1 TYGVVYKA
9 KERKTSRVVAMKK
22 MRLESFTG
30 RVSYTTIRE
39 ISILKDASHNN
50 IVRLLD
56 TILQEKNLYLV
67 FEYCDMDLRKYLD
80 GAPFGLPVDIIKKFT
95 FQLLCGIKYCHSR
108 RILHR
113 DLKPQNLLIGLDGNL
128 KLADF
133 GLARDFSNSIG
144 VLTHEVVTLWY
155 RPPELL
161 LGARCYSTSVDM
173 WSVGCIFAEMMS
185 SYALFRGDSEIDQL
199 FKIFGIL
206 GTPDEHLWPGVH
218 QLPNFKII
226 FPIWRRYPLDQ
237 IFPWMCYD
245 AINLLEKLL
254 IYVPNQRI
262 AAKTALRHTYFDD
275 INFSRS

>member
-1 TYGVVYKA
+1 
-9 KERKTSRVVAMKK
+9 

-30 RVSYTTIRE
+30 RISYTTIRE
-39 ISILKDASHNN
+39 ISILKDASHKN

-67 FEYCDMDLRKYLD
+67 FEYCDMDLKKYID
-80 GAPFGLPVDIIKKFT
+80 GAPFGLPIDIIKKFT
-95 FQLLCGIKYCHSR
+95 YQLLCGIKYCHSR

-144 VLTHEVVTLWY
+144 VLTREVVTLWY

-161 LGARCYSTSVDM
+161 L
-173 WSVGCIFAEMMS
+173 
-185 SYALFRGDSEIDQL
+185 GDSEIDQL

-206 GTPDEHLWPGVH
+206 GTPDEHLWPGIR

-237 IFPWMCYD
+237 IFPWMGYD

-254 IYVPNQRI
+254 IYVPSQRI
-262 AAKTALRHTYFDD
+262 AAKMALRHTYFDD
-275 INFSRS
+275 INFS